1 MDLWKFSAQ
10 PSKRDS
16 KLGADFFLKKLL
28 KCIFGD
34 PFWKRVKKTV
44 RIRPESRGPQGALGG
59 LIFKDVDFSLEIIV
73 HNCNIFPILSPL
85 CRGRRPVKM
94 SLFLHKLKLDSD
106 MKKINQDRSNCI
118 VFCLFC
124 STLEASKRIFK
135 TLRQLAIVKRLR
147 KYYYISP
154 FKKSI
159 QT

>member
-1 MDLWKFSAQ
+1 MHFWRSFLEK
-10 PSKRDS
+10 SKE
-16 KLGADFFLKKLL
+16 K
-28 KCIFGD
+28 
-34 PFWKRVKKTV
+34 
-44 RIRPESRGPQGALGG
+44 
-59 LIFKDVDFSLEIIV
+59 IFKDVDFSLEIIV

-159 QT
+159 QTI